1 MKKIM
6 FSHKWG
12 LNQAVIDGTKPT
24 TLRIIPEKTIQAC
37 KDPAN
42 PFDYPDP
49 AKLIAAAPYKVGD
62 LVAVAEAYQDVFSP
76 LDWVNRELYRDTAGW
91 KNKMYV
97 RADLMRHFI
106 LITDVS
112 ARETQS
118 LTEEELLADGLL
130 AFRDA
135 AIQQLPTLAKEF
147 RNGRLVPE
155 FFFQTMHLDIQKD
168 NPLVYLYT
176 FELCKRGTCRVCG
189 CTETS
194 PCLYWRNGV
203 AQPCWWFDASETLC
217 SHCAI
222 PEIADSPD
230 TVRPIARKNR
240 T

>member
-1 MKKIM
+1 MKKII

-12 LNQAVIDGTKPT
+12 LHQAVIDLVKNT

-42 PFDYPDP
+42 PFDYPDQE
-49 AKLIAAAPYKVGD
+49 KLILAAPYKVGD
-62 LVAVAEAYQDVFSP
+62 VVAVAEAYQDIFSP
-76 LDWVNRELYRDTAGW
+76 LDWVNRLIHQDEPGW

-97 RADLMRHFI
+97 SADLMRYFI
-106 LITDVS
+106 VITGVS
-112 ARETQS
+112 AREVQS
-118 LTEEELLADGLL
+118 LTEEELLADGLH

-135 AIQQLPTLAKEF
+135 ALQVRPTIAKEF

-168 NPLVYLYT
+168 NPLVYRYT
-176 FELCKRGTCRVCG
+176 FELCRRGTCRVCG

-194 PCLYWRNGV
+194 PCLYWRHGV

-230 TVRPIARKNR
+230 TIHAIKQQP
-240 T
+240 

>member
-1 MKKIM
+1 M

-24 TLRIIPEKTIQAC
+24 TLRIIPEKTIKAC

-62 LVAVAEAYQDVFSP
+62 LVAVAEAYQDIFSP
-76 LDWVNRELYRDTAGW
+76 LDWVNRELYRNEPGW

-97 RADLMRHFI
+97 SADLMRYFI

-112 ARETQS
+112 AREAQS
-118 LTEEELLADGLL
+118 LTEEELLADGLH

-135 AIQQLPTLAKEF
+135 ALQARPTLAKEF
-147 RNGRLVPE
+147 RNGRLV
-155 FFFQTMHLDIQKD
+155 D
-168 NPLVYLYT
+168 NPLMYLYT

-189 CTETS
+189 CTEGHACTN
-194 PCLYWRNGV
+194 PTHGN
-203 AQPCWWFDASETLC
+203 CWWVDASETLC
-217 SHCAI
+217 SHCAL
-222 PEIADSPD
+222 PEIADDPFTFHPNHD
-230 TVRPIARKNR
+230 RP
-240 T
+240 

>member
-12 LNQAVIDGTKPT
+12 LHQAVIDGTKTT
-24 TLRIIPEKTIQAC
+24 TLRIIPEKTIKAC

-76 LDWVNRELYRDTAGW
+76 LDWVNRELYRSEPGW

-97 RADLMRHFI
+97 SADFMRYFV
-106 LITDVS
+106 LITGVS
-112 ARETQS
+112 AREIQS
-118 LTEEELLADGLL
+118 LTEEELLADGLH

-135 AIQQLPTLAKEF
+135 ALQTRPTLAKEF

-168 NPLVYLYT
+168 NALVYRYN

-189 CTETS
+189 CTENHACTN
-194 PCLYWRNGV
+194 PTHGN
-203 AQPCWWFDASETLC
+203 CWWVDDTETLC
-217 SHCAI
+217 SHCAL
-222 PEIADSPD
+222 PEIADDPLPFHPTHS
-230 TVRPIARKNR
+230 RP
-240 T
+240 